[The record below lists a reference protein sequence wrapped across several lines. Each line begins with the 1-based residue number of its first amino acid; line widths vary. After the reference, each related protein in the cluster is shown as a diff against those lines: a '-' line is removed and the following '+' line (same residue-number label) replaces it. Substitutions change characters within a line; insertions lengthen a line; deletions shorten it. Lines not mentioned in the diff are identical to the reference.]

1 MDYQVDKITCFIKEN
16 VHCDLILIKQ
26 HTYGIMYSCMAFF
39 VKQREIFLK
48 CPA

>member
-1 MDYQVDKITCFIKEN
+1 MGYQVVKITWFIKEN

-26 HTYGIMYSCMAFF
+26 HRYGIMYSCMVFF
-39 VKQREIFLK
+39 VKQREMYLK